1 VVPLTRV
8 LRAPASTLLDTVIR
22 ESGGARRWRQRS
34 DGAHKRSWRGLGQ
47 IITQRASYYIS
58 REGPGEKAMADDEA
72 ELEIVAT
79 IDAITSLQRKH
90 LGQEMVISLPA
101 AENAPRQVDDGQC

>member
-1 VVPLTRV
+1 VEHG
-8 LRAPASTLLDTVIR
+8 D
-22 ESGGARRWRQRS
+22 GGNDATGHINDRCEVW
-34 DGAHKRSWRGLGQ
+34 AK

>member
-1 VVPLTRV
+1 VEHG
-8 LRAPASTLLDTVIR
+8 D
-22 ESGGARRWRQRS
+22 GGNEATGHIN
-34 DGAHKRSWRGLGQ
+34 DRGEVWAK

>member
-1 VVPLTRV
+1 
-8 LRAPASTLLDTVIR
+8 
-22 ESGGARRWRQRS
+22 
-34 DGAHKRSWRGLGQ
+34 
-47 IITQRASYYIS
+47 
-58 REGPGEKAMADDEA
+58 MADDEA